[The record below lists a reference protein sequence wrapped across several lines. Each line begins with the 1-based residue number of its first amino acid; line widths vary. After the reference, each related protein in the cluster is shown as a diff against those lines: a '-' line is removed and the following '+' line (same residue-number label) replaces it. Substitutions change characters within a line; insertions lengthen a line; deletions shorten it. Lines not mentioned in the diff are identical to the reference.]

1 MIQLTWL
8 YILKLFIFVIEFY
21 DGLSKT
27 EYTENFAENI
37 YKLINEK
44 KNQQRGEVY
53 IFLLVIVD
61 AVTHVFLQVEI
72 DE

>member
-1 MIQLTWL
+1 MIHLTWL

-27 EYTENFAENI
+27 EYTEFFAENI

-44 KNQQRGEVY
+44 KKQQQGEVY